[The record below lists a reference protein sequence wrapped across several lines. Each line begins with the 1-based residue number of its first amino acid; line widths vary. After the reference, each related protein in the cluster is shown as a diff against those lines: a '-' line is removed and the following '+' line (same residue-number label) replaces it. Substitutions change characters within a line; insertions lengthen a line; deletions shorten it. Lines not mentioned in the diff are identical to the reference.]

1 MSARDKT
8 RRRLYRRLIVLRSC
22 LLLFNI
28 LYSCLSYFVLFW
40 FVDVF
45 FLLSAAVFSMNAH
58 KDIYSWYCIWQFPHV
73 GFRQHRFATQ
83 TQWSCLCCWLW
94 LLLWKSWKKRRIF
107 RRKNTISA
115 EMTKTAVPQVAVWA
129 AVRDSFRLQS
139 HRPRSVNPAVTT
151 THQGKGCNPKH
162 DWHNYYFEGED
173 SQFPVCVTFPLPLSK
188 LLASVCKQVSDCRKL
203 LVTKGVCITLCD
215 CGEGVVP
222 GSAAAEGWCTE
233 LQGQCQG
240 GWRERCVCVLEINC
254 HLVLG
259 AKPKELVCVG
269 LW

>member
-8 RRRLYRRLIVLRSC
+8 RLYRRLIVLRSC

-28 LYSCLSYFVLFW
+28 LYSCLSYFVLVW
-40 FVDVF
+40 CF
-45 FLLSAAVFSMNAH
+45 FPFISSCIFHEYYSSRISTPDIAYDSFHMLDSDNTDLPHRLSEAV
-58 KDIYSWYCIWQFPHV
+58 
-73 GFRQHRFATQ
+73 R
-83 TQWSCLCCWLW
+83 LW

-115 EMTKTAVPQVAVWA
+115 EITKTAVPQVAVWA

-139 HRPRSVNPAVTT
+139 HRPRERSVNPAVTT
-151 THQGKGCNPKH
+151 THQGKGCNPKR
-162 DWHNYYFEGED
+162 DWHNCYFEGED

-222 GSAAAEGWCTE
+222 GSAAAEGWWSIE
-233 LQGQCQG
+233 
-240 GWRERCVCVLEINC
+240 
-254 HLVLG
+254 
-259 AKPKELVCVG
+259 
-269 LW
+269 

>member
-1 MSARDKT
+1 MFFSFYQQLYFPWMLIRIFTPDIAYDSFHMLDSDNT
-8 RRRLYRRLIVLRSC
+8 DLPHRLSE
-22 LLLFNI
+22 
-28 LYSCLSYFVLFW
+28 
-40 FVDVF
+40 
-45 FLLSAAVFSMNAH
+45 AV
-58 KDIYSWYCIWQFPHV
+58 
-73 GFRQHRFATQ
+73 R
-83 TQWSCLCCWLW
+83 LW

-222 GSAAAEGWCTE
+222 GSAAAEGW
-233 LQGQCQG
+233 
-240 GWRERCVCVLEINC
+240 WRIE
-254 HLVLG
+254 
-259 AKPKELVCVG
+259 
-269 LW
+269 